1 MFIKIITVIISF
13 AVPSRR
19 ARGFVEQFDI
29 LSVGPV
35 RAVPTC
41 QIGLDFFQL
50 RFGVGLPR
58 PFPLTIYTTMIMMK
72 HCLGST
78 RRYHEPLR
86 HVDARPVFA
95 HHVSV
100 RVSWLFYRA

>member
-78 RRYHEPLR
+78 RRYHFFDSLDHGLMFFITLDEYSMFML
-86 HVDARPVFA
+86 V
-95 HHVSV
+95 
-100 RVSWLFYRA
+100 L